1 MYELF
6 AKINRSTL
14 SFGLF
19 TTEWIQQAKEDLQR
33 AYPNAEIYAE
43 ESEYDVLRIH
53 RIDKP
58 FQMIDYNE
66 YK

>member
-1 MYELF
+1 MYELY
-6 AKINRSTL
+6 AKINNLIL

-33 AYPNAEIYAE
+33 EYPNAEIYAE
-43 ESEYDVLRIH
+43 EKEYDVLRIH
-53 RIDKP
+53 RMDKP

>member
-6 AKINRSTL
+6 AKINGSIL

-33 AYPNAEIYAE
+33 EYPDAKIYTE
-43 ESEYDVLRIH
+43 EREYDVLRIH
-53 RIDKP
+53 KSTKP

>member
-6 AKINRSTL
+6 ATIGRTTYN
-14 SFGLF
+14 FGLF

-33 AYPNAEIYAE
+33 EYPDAKIYAE
-43 ESEYDVLRIH
+43 EKEYDVLRVGLTE
-53 RIDKP
+53 P
-58 FQMIDYNE
+58 FQIVADYNE